1 MRRTVST
8 TDLHRSGL
16 SGDTV
21 TDEGAPAPP
30 AARST
35 AGGAGSVDWVISRH
49 GTLLLLILVAL
60 FPLVVVDSV
69 WSADIG
75 ARLYQAKTLLETGSW
90 IAVHPLPRVD
100 PDGLYFPLHLSDA
113 TDAAFRY
120 VPYPKHPLL
129 VWITAAEYRLATRLP
144 GNADTNV
151 VAAVVGLHTLS
162 TFAAAVATARLV
174 ARSRPRLAAPAL
186 WFTGLI
192 SPLFVDAFVGH
203 AHTPAAALFAWAAIL
218 LLEFTEPSPPRTTS
232 DVSRLVAAGVLI
244 ALACAIR
251 TEATLLG
258 VAMAAGLV
266 VAGRH
271 RSNRNRWV
279 VAGLVVATT
288 TAAATIADRLMLPD
302 TTGPANLAHGG
313 DPWGGLIG
321 RVEGFQRTVLS
332 PGGSTAD
339 LLILAAAVLVLVAGY
354 IVGRGRATVRPEIL
368 LVVATTAATVRVLQG
383 GMVLIFGLVLACPLL
398 VVGLMR
404 LGRGIWNTADHR
416 FYATTLALFFGAVVA
431 TQYRYGGGA
440 EWGGRYFAVGLPF
453 AIALA
458 IPGLDL
464 AVRTL
469 PGARIR
475 RLVVLA
481 VLPAIMLNLAGLY
494 GIRESRIRTAAL
506 VDTVAEVTATLRLR
520 TASVNDESAMA
531 QPGAT
536 DRPIVI
542 TTVPAAG
549 RLSWSELDN
558 ARWLLVDKG
567 ELEPVASRLFDLGVR
582 NWVLLST
589 DLDEELA
596 EIRRFYQ
603 AETWESSDDVPADV
617 VIVAAVDDR

>member
-1 MRRTVST
+1 MVSST
-8 TDLHRSGL
+8 ELHRSVL

-21 TDEGAPAPP
+21 TGEVAPTPP
-30 AARST
+30 VARWT
-35 AGGAGSVDWVISRH
+35 AGAAGRVDRAIGRH
-49 GTLLLLILVAL
+49 GPFLLLVLVAL
-60 FPLVVVDSV
+60 FPLFVVDSV

-100 PDGLYFPLHLSDA
+100 PEGLYFPLHLSDA
-113 TDAAFRY
+113 TDLAFRY

-144 GNADTNV
+144 GNPDTNV

-174 ARSRPRLAAPAL
+174 ARSRPSLAVPAL

-192 SPLFVDAFVGH
+192 SPLFVDGFVGH
-203 AHTPAAALFAWAAIL
+203 AHSPAAALFAWAAIL
-218 LLEFTEPSPPRTTS
+218 LLQFTEPLPPRTTS

-244 ALACAIR
+244 AVACALR

-258 VAMAAGLV
+258 AAMAVGLV

-271 RSNRNRWV
+271 RPSRNRWV
-279 VAGLVVATT
+279 VAGIAVATT

-302 TTGPANLAHGG
+302 TTGPANPSHGG

-339 LLILAAAVLVLVAGY
+339 LLILVAAVLVLVAGY
-354 IVGRGRATVRPEIL
+354 IVGRDRATVGPEML
-368 LVVATTAATVRVLQG
+368 LVVATVAATVRVLQG

-398 VVGLMR
+398 VVGLIR
-404 LGRGIWNTADHR
+404 LGRGLWNTAEHR
-416 FYATTLALFFGAVVA
+416 FYATTVALFFGAVVA

-458 IPGLDL
+458 IPGLDV
-464 AVRTL
+464 AVRAL
-469 PGARIR
+469 PRPRIR
-475 RLVVLA
+475 RLIVLA

-506 VDTVAEVTATLRLR
+506 VDTVADVTATLRLR
-520 TASVNDESAMA
+520 AASVNDNSAMA
-531 QPGAT
+531 EPDPGAA

-582 NWVLLST
+582 NWVLLTT
-589 DLDEELA
+589 DVDEELV
-596 EIRRFYQ
+596 EIRRYYQ
-603 AETWESSDDVPADV
+603 AEPWESSDDVPADV